1 MDNFFNQFYAKSNGE
16 SIKEHTE
23 KVLKAFMDLEPYLK
37 INEKEKKIIRFIIE
51 THDKGKINPEFQN
64 RMRRKIGRKDLLN
77 WNKGNFPHEWLSPAF
92 ISEKEENEIK
102 NWLKELNLE
111 SDRFFSFVLFVI
123 ILHHNRE
130 GQSASENILKD
141 IISWL
146 NHNYNLNLE
155 YYYDL
160 NNIINFFNSLN
171 VDRNIWRDTFQ
182 YRIRWLGTLLKCD
195 YTASAGISPE
205 VKYEG
210 DYNKDFQEWLN
221 KNNWKL
227 KEFQIQTQNNSEKS
241 IILVAS
247 TGMGK
252 TEAAMSWINGNKAFY
267 LLGIRIAVNEMYK
280 RFEKIFGKNNVAL
293 LHGESSYFFAQNEK
307 NEDDFEL
314 KIEKVKKLSYPL
326 TVATADQLVMSVF
339 KYPGFELTY
348 LTSSYSKIIVD
359 EIQSF
364 SPAAIASI
372 VVFLKEIHNLGGK
385 FMLMTATLPP
395 FLLDEFK
402 ELKDVQFFA
411 PQLLP
416 IKRHRIRIVDEE
428 LENGIIQYIEQ
439 FKNKKVLIICNT
451 VRKAQGMFEI
461 LKNFKPNLIH
471 SKFIGKDRR
480 EKEKLIVEMKNPG
493 IWITTQIVEA
503 SLDIDFDIL
512 FTECV
517 TIESLLQRFGR
528 CYRKREYF
536 LNREPNIYIFK
547 SKSDNIY
554 DKYLFDK
561 TWQALREFDG
571 QLLSEEDKQKLIN
584 RVFENIENTPYFQSY
599 KQKKDL
605 LEIGYRSLSKI
616 EAEIDF
622 REITNNYVIIPKP
635 IFEENK
641 KLILETLKF
650 IDDKNND
657 KLERLKKQAEVIDY
671 TIPIQVFYN
680 MRKNLQEVE
689 NSIFCKRHNFKILD
703 NVEYSSDI
711 GLTGKAIKIEETD
724 NII

>member
-1 MDNFFNQFYAKSNGE
+1 MDKFFNQFYAKSNGE

-23 KVLKAFMDLEPYLK
+23 KALKAFMALEPYLTIK
-37 INEKEKKIIRFIIE
+37 EKEKKIIRFIIE

-64 RMRRKIGRKDLLN
+64 RMRKKIGRNNLLN
-77 WNKGNFPHEWLSPAF
+77 WNNGKVPHEWLSPSF
-92 ISEKEENEIK
+92 ISEKEEKDIK

-111 SDRFFSFVLFVI
+111 PDRFFRFILFVI
-123 ILHHNRE
+123 ISHHNRD
-130 GQSASENILKD
+130 GQTVNDDLLNN

-146 NHNYNLNLE
+146 NNNYNLKLE
-155 YYYDL
+155 YYY
-160 NNIINFFNSLN
+160 NVNEIVNIFNSLN
-171 VDRNIWRDTFQ
+171 VDKNTWKVTFP
-182 YRIRWLGTLLKCD
+182 YRIKWLGTLLKCD

-205 VKYEG
+205 QKYEG
-210 DYNKDFQEWLN
+210 DFNNDFQNWLN

-227 KEFQIQTQNNSEKS
+227 KEFQVQAKNNSDKS
-241 IILVAS
+241 IILIAS

-252 TEAAMSWINGNKAFY
+252 TEAAMNWINGKKAFY

-280 RFEKIFGKNNVAL
+280 RFVKIFGENNVAL
-293 LHGESSYFFAQNEK
+293 LHGESSYFFAQNEGS
-307 NEDDFEL
+307 EDDFEL
-314 KIEKVKKLSYPL
+314 KIEKVKKLSYSL
-326 TVATADQLVMSVF
+326 TVATADQLITSVF

-402 ELKDVQFFA
+402 ELKDVQFFE

-428 LENGIIQYIEQ
+428 LENGIIKYIEQ

-451 VRKAQGMFEI
+451 VRKAQRMFEI

-480 EKEKLIVEMKNPG
+480 EKEKLIMEMKNPG

-512 FTECV
+512 LTECV

-547 SKSDNIY
+547 GKPDNIY

-622 REITNNYVIIPKP
+622 REIANNYVIIPKP
-635 IFEENK
+635 VFEENK

-657 KLERLKKQAEVIDY
+657 KLERLKKQAEIMDY
-671 TIPIQVFYN
+671 TIPLQVFYN
-680 MRKNLQEVE
+680 MEKNLQEVE
-689 NSIFCKRHNFKILD
+689 NSIFCKRHNIKILD
-703 NVEYSSDI
+703 NVEYNSDI
-711 GLTGKAIKIEETD
+711 GLTGKVIEKEESD